1 MPYCADSV
9 GAGIRKLPLPLPL
22 PIASSMDGPRR
33 SEGGE
38 AVAPFSVLGGEV
50 VSGRSTPVHVPQMSS
65 HSLTG
70 RSTPSFTTGTPFANL
85 PGRYL
90 TTGAADGWIPS
101 ANAGHASLA
110 GRPLDNVPEVAE
122 LSAER
127 SPNATPTQGR
137 NGATPLPLPGGIVEL
152 GVGRGSPV

>member
-1 MPYCADSV
+1 MPFCADSV
-9 GAGIRKLPLPLPL
+9 GAGIRKEVVLGL
-22 PIASSMDGPRR
+22 PIARSMDGG
-33 SEGGE
+33 GGE
-38 AVAPFSVLGGEV
+38 AVPRRVRGEV
-50 VSGRSTPVHVPQMSS
+50 VSGRSTPEHGGMRS
-65 HSLTG
+65 HSMSG
-70 RSTPSFTTGTPFANL
+70 RTTPSFVGATSFADL
-85 PGRYL
+85 RGGGGHL

-110 GRPLDNVPEVAE
+110 GRPLENVPEVAE

-137 NGATPLPLPGGIVEL
+137 NGATPLPGGIVEL